1 MPGIDPSEVHVRY
14 LPPASRDSLVQLPP
28 ISRPTRRRSKELAI
42 DPHDSKSAKLPSYSR
57 AYRGVP
63 LAAGIP
69 IFEVLKR
76 LEIEKILNRDER
88 FILHQMLQEPTNQ
101 EAMLN
106 ELNKLEIGSRQK
118 EALRRLRV
126 MMKRFKQSSEPVD
139 HHGIDKA
146 TEVNVSRGVE
156 NVIYGPKAAIRQ
168 VVGNSPIYSEVMNGV
183 LKKCHDRLRDFVAQY
198 GEEQAA
204 KTQFAIIVGS
214 GSYNPATRM
223 HIRNFFIAKQCIES
237 QSDNFVLGSL
247 LSPAH
252 PHLVRQRFRSF
263 TKEILPAPHRL
274 AIAQLCVK
282 NSMWVNVDPWE
293 ITRRRVMDYLSLLE
307 HVQLMVNAEFSAYNV
322 KIMYLCKA
330 NVIPNISAKAMR
342 QNNYGAVCVCRAV
355 EYDQAALSMRHEWR
369 GVLWLA
375 EDTAILDASMETVSS
390 RKVREAMKKSGPLD
404 HLVGGVIA
412 EYFRV
417 NRIPQKV
424 CCDWYLFP
432 YCYLIFLF
440 TKDDVLTILSF
451 CQLRGDEKWSNEERH
466 LPKILSSNDPNKSN
480 ADKIGMEQ
488 PSEAAVS

>member
-1 MPGIDPSEVHVRY
+1 MKVCHTIIALLLYSIIILKITYDKKNYKFYCDWKFYKLLMPGIDPSDIRVRY
-14 LPPASRDSLVQLPP
+14 LPPASRDSGVQLPP
-28 ISRPTRRRSKELAI
+28 ISGPTRRRSKELTVA
-42 DPHDSKSAKLPSYSR
+42 PQEAKPAKLPSYSR

-88 FILHQMLQEPTNQ
+88 LILHQMLQEPTNQ
-101 EAMLN
+101 EAMLS
-106 ELNKLEIGSRQK
+106 ELQKLEIGSRQK
-118 EALRRLRV
+118 EALRRIR
-126 MMKRFKQSSEPVD
+126 MMIKRFRQTKEDPVD
-139 HHGIDKA
+139 NNTGSQINDKA
-146 TEVNVSRGVE
+146 SEVMSRGVE
-156 NVIYGPKAAIRQ
+156 DVSYGPKAAIRQ
-168 VVGNSPIYSEVMNGV
+168 VVGNAPIYSEVMNGV
-183 LKKCHDRLRDFVAQY
+183 LRKCHDRLRDFIAQY

-263 TKEILPAPHRL
+263 IKEILPAPHRL

-307 HVQLMVNAEFSAYNV
+307 HVQLMVNAEFSSYNV

-342 QNNYGAVCVCRAV
+342 QNNYGAVCVCRAT
-355 EYDQAALSMRHEWR
+355 EYDQAALSMRNEWR

-390 RKVREAMKKSGPLD
+390 RKVREAIKKNSPLE

-424 CCDWYLFP
+424 SLFGSL
-432 YCYLIFLF
+432 YMIIWISLNHFG
-440 TKDDVLTILSF
+440 VL
-451 CQLRGDEKWSNEERH
+451 
-466 LPKILSSNDPNKSN
+466 
-480 ADKIGMEQ
+480 
-488 PSEAAVS
+488 